1 MNIYSTGKLDLLRR
15 AHKSAIIGLAV
26 LVPTAAVAIP
36 SPELVI
42 GSVSSLSQVF
52 AVGFAA
58 VTGVGALMA
67 KRLGFARKPGHAA
80 TRFPVGLISG
90 LFLVAAMLGA
100 LNLWQFNI
108 HKSKEIARL
117 QGTLVRP
124 AQFDGTQIQDKNLVE
139 TSFAKQS
146 NSPLAISTKDAAGL
160 LNNVDSADNGT
171 DNTLFFDVRETSEH
185 RMGTLPGAQ
194 HVRFPDFL
202 KSDIPLEGKQVVLF
216 CHNGNRSSETCA
228 KLAARGI
235 DCRFIAGGI
244 EKWIVEGRDF
254 SDKEIKTLTDLRAI
268 PEYANK
274 GVLLSTADFQGLQSG
289 TDLQIVDTRYP
300 NDFATGHLPGAIN
313 IPIRALPTDELKN
326 RIAQLQQK
334 PTIAACYDRRSCF
347 MSQVLGFEMS
357 EAGIDFRGRYTTPWD
372 HYVAPDLKP
381 HVQQWLLEQQTT
393 LWQTAVNK
401 LTAALIWIGDRS
413 HFVFGLLG
421 LSLLSRLM
429 VLPIALKSEHD
440 QMVMA
445 QHADA
450 LKALKSDLKSDPTR
464 KARALQAFY
473 ADKGLTPMR
482 NLTALLFL
490 PVMMLGL
497 SATEQAGS
505 SVNTAFLWVAKLGQ
519 ADGTFILPILF
530 AVLAGIYLHWAV
542 AKTSRQ
548 AVLWWLIGAPM
559 MFALVFQLSAAGNIY
574 LCSSLTFLLIQRAY
588 VTGALGRMYLR
599 ASHAWRRW
607 KVRHLFQGIVP
618 LAHTEALNGSGNKSY
633 RLSVLKNAG
642 LPVPGGLVIQTKV
655 IKAYSAMSTLEKTKF
670 ADVIWRMVGEKTCAV
685 RSSASSEDGADQS
698 YAGVFESV
706 LDVQKD
712 GMSKALDEVVTSFDS
727 ARAQSYD
734 AANLN
739 GHDGNILV
747 QQMVNSEYA
756 GVLFTQD
763 PTAPGLMMLE
773 LVEGCG
779 DDLVSGRMTP
789 QSLRFGRYTHVPVGE
804 EGAPIDLAPLLA
816 LGQEIETIFGGPQDI
831 EWAYANGVFQ
841 IVQSRDITTL
851 AGGNPAEQARIQEW
865 DRIFRTYRDADP
877 DMVILEQDEMSEV
890 LPRPTPLSFSLM
902 GQLWA
907 PGGSLD
913 IACRQLGVRYN
924 LPEGRPGHLVNFFGR
939 TFVDRDLKQKMAL
952 RLSAAKARQLRKQAA
967 LMTDEFRTQTIP
979 TLQEKIRFWQAL
991 DFTALSEKQIINCI
1005 EVMKTKLVHDVYVEA
1020 EKINILAS
1028 FTMNEAEIFAKD
1040 NTDAKTRLL
1049 HPVLHHTPVSLINA
1063 CARLEDHNQKDA
1075 LMAVMG
1081 HRAIF
1086 DYELSAPRYNEAPSL
1101 LWPLLESAT
1110 SLSIDPPE
1118 ALTATPTE
1126 TVPMDKVDLANA
1138 LLDLKEQAK
1147 HEALR
1152 IVAQIRRAILALGEK
1167 TELCDLIFYLEMD
1180 ELVNL
1185 ADANL
1190 ENLKSVAQERKDREK
1205 HLFKRAPRQV
1215 SLCLRE
1221 CETLSALVPIR
1232 SEKDGSVMVGTCVS
1246 GTEDTRGRVFVIED
1260 ETVTDERAF
1269 EGFEDGD
1276 IIVCRMVSPA
1286 WLPYVQ
1292 RSAGV
1297 LSEVGG
1303 WLSHMAIVAREKG
1316 ILMHVG
1322 CSGLDLLQQ
1331 GMTVKAGIDGSIV
1344 VLEVEVRKSA

>member
-1 MNIYSTGKLDLLRR
+1 MKTNATGKLGVLHR
-15 AHKSAIIGLAV
+15 ACKLSIVGAAV
-26 LVPTAAVAIP
+26 LLPTAAIAIP

-80 TRFPVGLISG
+80 TRFPVGLIAG

-100 LNLWQFNI
+100 LNLWQFNT
-108 HKSKEIARL
+108 HNSQEMARL

-146 NSPLAISTKDAAGL
+146 NSPLAISTEDAARL
-160 LNNVDSADNGT
+160 LDNAEGT
-171 DNTLFFDVRETSEH
+171 ENTLFFDVRETSEH
-185 RMGTLPGAQ
+185 QMGTLPGAQ

-202 KSDIPLEGKQVVLF
+202 KSNIPFEGKQVVLF

-254 SDKEIKTLTDLRAI
+254 SDKEIKTLSDLRAI

-274 GVLLSTADFQGLQSG
+274 DVLLSTADFQGLQSD

-300 NDFATGHLPGAIN
+300 KDFATGHLPGAIN
-313 IPIRALPTDELKN
+313 IPLRALPTDELKR

-347 MSQVLGFEMS
+347 MSQVLGFEMT

-372 HYVAPDLKP
+372 HYVAPPLKP
-381 HVQQWLLEQQTT
+381 HVEQWLAEQQTSF
-393 LWQTAVNK
+393 WQTAVNK
-401 LTAALIWIGDRS
+401 LTAALIWIGERT
-413 HFVFGLLG
+413 HFVLGLLA

-429 VLPIALKSEHD
+429 VLPIALKSERD

-445 QHADA
+445 RHADA
-450 LKALKSDLKSDPTR
+450 LKALKADLKSDPTR
-464 KARALQAFY
+464 KARAIQQFY

-497 SATEQAGS
+497 RATEQAGS
-505 SVNTAFLWVAKLGQ
+505 SVTDTFLWVPKLGQ
-519 ADGTFILPILF
+519 ADATFILPIMF
-530 AVLAGIYLHWAV
+530 AALAGIYLHWAM
-542 AKTSRQ
+542 AKTRRQ
-548 AVLWWLIGAPM
+548 AALWWLIGAPV

-574 LCSSLTFLLIQRAY
+574 LCSSLTLLLIQRAY
-588 VTGALGRMYLR
+588 ITGALGRMTLR
-599 ASHAWRRW
+599 ASAAWRQW
-607 KVRHLFQGIVP
+607 KVRNLFHGIVP
-618 LAHTEALNGSGNKSY
+618 LAHTEVLHNSGNKSY
-633 RLSVLKNAG
+633 RLSILKNAG
-642 LPVPGGLVIQTKV
+642 LPVPDGLVIQTDV
-655 IKAYSAMSTLEKTKF
+655 IKTYSAMSVLEKTKF
-670 ADVIWRMVGEKTCAV
+670 SEMIWRMVDKKTCAV
-685 RSSASSEDGADQS
+685 RSSAASEDGADQS

-712 GMSKALDEVVTSFDS
+712 GMRKALDEVVASFAS

-734 AANLN
+734 AANLD
-739 GHDGNILV
+739 GHEGNILV

-779 DDLVSGRMTP
+779 EDLVSGRMTP
-789 QSLRFGRYTHVPVGE
+789 QSLRFGRYTNAPVGDE
-804 EGAPIDLAPLLA
+804 VAPIDLAPLLA
-816 LGQEIETIFGGPQDI
+816 LGQQIETIFGSPQDI
-831 EWAYANGVFQ
+831 EWAYANGTFQ

-865 DRIFRTYRDADP
+865 DRIFHTYQDADP
-877 DMVILEQDEMSEV
+877 DAVILEQDEMSEV

-939 TFVDRDLKQKMAL
+939 TFVDRELKQQMAL
-952 RLSAAKARQLRKQAA
+952 RLGTTKARQLRKQAA
-967 LMTDEFRTQTIP
+967 LMTAQFRSQTIP
-979 TLQEKIRFWQAL
+979 ALEAEITMWQAL
-991 DFTALSEKQIINCI
+991 DFNALPEKQIINCI
-1005 EVMKTKLVHDVYVEA
+1005 EKMKSMLVHEVYVEA

-1028 FTMNEAEIFAKD
+1028 FTMNEANIFAKE
-1040 NTDAKTRLL
+1040 NPDANTRLL

-1063 CARLEDHNQKDA
+1063 CARLESQPA
-1075 LMAVMG
+1075 
-1081 HRAIF
+1081 
-1086 DYELSAPRYNEAPSL
+1086 
-1101 LWPLLESAT
+1101 
-1110 SLSIDPPE
+1110 
-1118 ALTATPTE
+1118 
-1126 TVPMDKVDLANA
+1126 
-1138 LLDLKEQAK
+1138 
-1147 HEALR
+1147 
-1152 IVAQIRRAILALGEK
+1152 EK
-1167 TELCDLIFYLEMD
+1167 
-1180 ELVNL
+1180 
-1185 ADANL
+1185 
-1190 ENLKSVAQERKDREK
+1190 R
-1205 HLFKRAPRQV
+1205 
-1215 SLCLRE
+1215 
-1221 CETLSALVPIR
+1221 
-1232 SEKDGSVMVGTCVS
+1232 
-1246 GTEDTRGRVFVIED
+1246 
-1260 ETVTDERAF
+1260 
-1269 EGFEDGD
+1269 
-1276 IIVCRMVSPA
+1276 
-1286 WLPYVQ
+1286 
-1292 RSAGV
+1292 
-1297 LSEVGG
+1297 
-1303 WLSHMAIVAREKG
+1303 
-1316 ILMHVG
+1316 
-1322 CSGLDLLQQ
+1322 
-1331 GMTVKAGIDGSIV
+1331 IDGADGASGDF
-1344 VLEVEVRKSA
+1344 